1 MFRKVSNTDLMSRL
15 VNLEN
20 KIDIVNTKIDSQ
32 SLLLEGCCDC
42 KNREVL
48 VYKELKDY
56 IEEKFSQL
64 TSGIME
70 RLNKQDQINSNIHL
84 DTLKIC
90 DDVFEKYKTDIMDN
104 LQTII
109 TNISISNIQ
118 GGGDSEFCTTFII
131 DKVRDEF
138 STYKAGIESKLLD
151 LNTCLRR
158 LTEESSN
165 RFSSVDMK
173 LDSIYYENEVIKHQL
188 KLEDD
193 IRNTIEEVNSLNNI
207 IACAISQI
215 DRFIG

>member
-1 MFRKVSNTDLMSRL
+1 MFRKVSNADLMSRL
-15 VNLEN
+15 INLEN

-32 SLLLEGCCDC
+32 SQLLEGCCDC

-56 IEEKFSQL
+56 IEDKFSQL
-64 TSGIME
+64 SNGIIE
-70 RLNKQDQINSNIHL
+70 RLNNQDQINNNIRL

-138 STYKAGIESKLLD
+138 STYKVGIEAKLSD
-151 LNTCLRR
+151 LNMCLKR

-165 RFSSVDMK
+165 RFSSVGMK

-193 IRNTIEEVNSLNNI
+193 IRNTIEEVNNLNNI
-207 IACAISQI
+207 IACTISQI
-215 DRFIG
+215 DKFIG